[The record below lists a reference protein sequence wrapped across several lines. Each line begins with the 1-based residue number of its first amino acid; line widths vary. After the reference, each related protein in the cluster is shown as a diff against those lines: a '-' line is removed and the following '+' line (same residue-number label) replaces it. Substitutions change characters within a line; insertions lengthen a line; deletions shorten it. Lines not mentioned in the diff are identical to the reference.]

1 MGTIKAI
8 MDWLLEFIEDGGASV
23 PAGLLDHGFVVFPAI
38 LLGFFG
44 LFMLIYTIRLIT
56 KLKSFAFFGG

>member
-1 MGTIKAI
+1 MDTIKAI
-8 MDWLLEFIEDGGASV
+8 MDWLSEFIEDGGASV

>member
-8 MDWLLEFIEDGGASV
+8 MTWLQTVIDGEAVMAGRGYLDSSFVPFAS
-23 PAGLLDHGFVVFPAI
+23 I

-44 LFMLIYTIRLIT
+44 LFLLIYVIRLIT